1 MLVPLFLMCA
11 KLLLCVCGWVWV
23 CGCFFFFPL
32 LSQRN
37 MHPFLHPFLFAT
49 TGLCKDFPSKE
60 LTQSYDKT
68 ADSSL
73 SILKHFCVSV
83 LLHNH
88 IYRSKIHMNK
98 CFPCLQGFP
107 STVTVQITWEFIARD
122 SEKRYTKGWLF
133 QMCFASILFFQDGL
147 ALKKHLT
154 FSLWSA
160 ARGRPES
167 SVEAHTHRQECLQC
181 KGCGSSRN
189 EIFLGGPTS
198 LQSSGELLS
207 ATRLSLRHNCLHQLM
222 AICSPGLQSGTEIS
236 LPSLKDQKAPFA

>member
-1 MLVPLFLMCA
+1 
-11 KLLLCVCGWVWV
+11 
-23 CGCFFFFPL
+23 
-32 LSQRN
+32 

-122 SEKRYTKGWLF
+122 TGKRYTKGWLF

>member
-1 MLVPLFLMCA
+1 MLPL
-11 KLLLCVCGWVWV
+11 
-23 CGCFFFFPL
+23 P
-32 LSQRN
+32 
-37 MHPFLHPFLFAT
+37 
-49 TGLCKDFPSKE
+49 TGLSKH
-60 LTQSYDKT
+60 SNS
-68 ADSSL
+68 ADNL
-73 SILKHFCVSV
+73 R
-83 LLHNH
+83 
-88 IYRSKIHMNK
+88 IYS
-98 CFPCLQGFP
+98 
-107 STVTVQITWEFIARD
+107 
-122 SEKRYTKGWLF
+122 KRYRKEIYKRLTF
-133 QMCFASILFFQDGL
+133 SDVFCIHTFFQDGL

-160 ARGRPES
+160 AQGRPES
-167 SVEAHTHRQECLQC
+167 SGEAHTHRQECLQC